1 MINLKVNCKETLKEL
16 LQLELSKINELI
28 QSYLGFIFKIY
39 SASLLVNHNANQHYD
54 EHFVNTLTDSEL
66 DKLIRILVIYEKY
79 HFQGSATAVPNLLRI
94 LFQREY
100 KEFESLFDW
109 VIQNNQNEYIPMGT
123 FKGQNIKTLEEYAL
137 NIAL

>member
-1 MINLKVNCKETLKEL
+1 MTKTTPTSTLREILKIDFNKFEGQLAQNSILKNRI
-16 LQLELSKINELI
+16 QL
-28 QSYLGFIFKIY
+28 
-39 SASLLVNHNANQHYD
+39 ASLLINNNTRDYD
-54 EHFVNTLTDSEL
+54 EQFLVTLTDSEL

-100 KEFESLFDW
+100 KEFQSLFNW

-137 NIAL
+137 NITL

>member
-1 MINLKVNCKETLKEL
+1 MIETPLKASLRESLNIDFNKLEE
-16 LQLELSKINELI
+16 QLTQNFVIRNHI
-28 QSYLGFIFKIY
+28 QSV
-39 SASLLVNHNANQHYD
+39 SLLVNNNANQHYD
-54 EHFVNTLTDSEL
+54 EHFVNTLTDSEI

-123 FKGQNIKTLEEYAL
+123 FKGQNIKTFDDYAL
-137 NIAL
+137 KISL